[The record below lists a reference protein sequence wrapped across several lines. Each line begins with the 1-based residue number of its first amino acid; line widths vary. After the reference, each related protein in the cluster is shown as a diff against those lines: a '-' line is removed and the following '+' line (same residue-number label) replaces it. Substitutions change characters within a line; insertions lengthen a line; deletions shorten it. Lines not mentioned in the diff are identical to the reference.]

1 VQICLNG
8 NVALNLNATALIP
21 TSSRMNNMSVFFGI
35 QGRGGAGLN
44 VLYKSIT
51 YVIGND
57 GGGCL

>member
-1 VQICLNG
+1 
-8 NVALNLNATALIP
+8 
-21 TSSRMNNMSVFFGI
+21 MNNMSVFFGI